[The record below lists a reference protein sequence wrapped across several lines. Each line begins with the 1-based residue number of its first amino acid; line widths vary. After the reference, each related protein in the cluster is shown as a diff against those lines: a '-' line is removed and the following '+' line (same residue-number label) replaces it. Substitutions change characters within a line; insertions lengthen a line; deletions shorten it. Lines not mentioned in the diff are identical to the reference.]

1 MQMNLRT
8 SNKVFTTLILIPFV
22 GSYSFAQNSS
32 SSANLLGQN
41 LAKNVNVVT
50 TAVPFLIITPDARE
64 GGMGDAGVAT
74 SPDANSIAYNTAKL
88 GFIENNMGF
97 DVSYTPWLRQLVP
110 DINLGYLSFYK
121 RLDEHQVIS
130 FALRYFSLGNI
141 QFTDNGGVNI
151 GSFNPEEYSLD
162 AAYALKL
169 SDNWSVGMTAR
180 YIYSNLTGGVSAGGE
195 YTEPGRGVGVDIST
209 YYKSNELEWGGK
221 KTYVSAGLCI
231 SNIGNKISYTNSG
244 NSNFQPAML
253 RLGPAITMNL
263 DTYNK
268 ITWALDLTKLLVP
281 TPPVYEI
288 DNTTGSPV
296 IGPNG
301 QQVILAGE
309 NPNVAVPQGMIQSFY
324 DAPGGALEE
333 FHEIDYSTGF
343 EYWYDNQFA
352 VRTGFFYENPT
363 KGGRQFITF
372 GVGLRLKVMNIDL
385 SYLVPITQQ
394 NPLQNTLQITLGFNF
409 DKSKKGASDK
419 AATDTE
425 TN

>member
-1 MQMNLRT
+1 MQMKLSI
-8 SNKVFTTLILIPFV
+8 SNKVFVSLILIPFA
-22 GSYSFAQNSS
+22 GNYSFAQNSS

-41 LAKNVNVVT
+41 LAKNINVVT

-74 SPDANSIAYNTAKL
+74 SADANSISNNPAKL
-88 GFIENNMGF
+88 GFIEDDMGF
-97 DVSYTPWLRQLVP
+97 SVSYTPWLRQLVP

-121 RLDEHQVIS
+121 KLDQRQTIS
-130 FALRYFSLGNI
+130 FALRYFSLGDI
-141 QFTDNGGVNI
+141 QFTDNGGVNV
-151 GSFNPEEYSLD
+151 GSFNPEEYALD

-169 SDNWSVGMTAR
+169 SDNWGVGMSAG
-180 YIYSNLTGGVSAGGE
+180 YVYSNLTGGAAAGGE
-195 YTEPGRGVGVDIST
+195 YTEPGRGVDVDISS

-221 KTYVSAGLCI
+221 KTYVSAGICI
-231 SNIGNKISYTNSG
+231 ANIGNKISYTNSG
-244 NSNFQPAML
+244 NSDFQPTQL
-253 RLGPAITMNL
+253 RLGPSITMNL
-263 DTYNK
+263 DSYNK

-281 TPPVYEI
+281 TPPVYEL
-288 DNTTGSPV
+288 DNTTGDPV

-301 QQVILAGE
+301 QQVILAGQ
-309 NPNVAVPQGMIQSFY
+309 NPNVSVPQGMIQSFY
-324 DAPGGALEE
+324 DAPGGGLEE
-333 FHEIDYSTGF
+333 FHEIDYATGF

-372 GVGLRLKVMNIDL
+372 GVGLKLKVMNIDL

-409 DKSKKGASDK
+409 DKSKKGASEK
-419 AATDTE
+419 AATDPE